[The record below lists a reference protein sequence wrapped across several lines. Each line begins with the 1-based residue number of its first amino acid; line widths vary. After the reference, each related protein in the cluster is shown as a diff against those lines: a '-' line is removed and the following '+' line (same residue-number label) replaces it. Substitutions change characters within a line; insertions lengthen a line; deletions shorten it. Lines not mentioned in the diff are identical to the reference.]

1 MCNLLDIDSFFSR
14 HTQDE
19 KGKIE
24 LGLCERILA
33 EEVDEFEL

>member
-1 MCNLLDIDSFFSR
+1 MCNLLDIDSSFCR
-14 HTQDE
+14 HTQD
-19 KGKIE
+19 KIE